1 MNKPTE
7 FKIELLP
14 QGVFVITLTNGQFVK
29 GRFSMYALDR
39 FSESKGL
46 TDYMSAVVKITMG
59 MKLHEYAE
67 LLVMAF
73 QDYYRQDFAQ
83 CPWNVERV
91 MDEIIDPMGGLGNA
105 QSLRLFKHAVGRLT
119 EIVEEPEEK
128 KNLTAKKKK

>member
-1 MNKPTE
+1 
-7 FKIELLP
+7 
-14 QGVFVITLTNGQFVK
+14 
-29 GRFSMYALDR
+29 MYALDR

-73 QDYYRQDFAQ
+73 QDYYWQDFAQ

-119 EIVEEPEEK
+119 EIVEEPADEK